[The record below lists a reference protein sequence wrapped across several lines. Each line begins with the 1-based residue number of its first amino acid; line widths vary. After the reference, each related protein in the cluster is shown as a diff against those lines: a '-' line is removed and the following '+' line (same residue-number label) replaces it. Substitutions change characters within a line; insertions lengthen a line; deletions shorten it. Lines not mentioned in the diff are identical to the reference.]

1 MFRMTCPIVY
11 FFVRW
16 SMCGEFGLFSSL
28 AGAEGGIYSCDGNS
42 AQVKLLFLSLSPGI
56 KIFSCLRA

>member
-1 MFRMTCPIVY
+1 
-11 FFVRW
+11 
-16 SMCGEFGLFSSL
+16 MCGEFGLFSSL